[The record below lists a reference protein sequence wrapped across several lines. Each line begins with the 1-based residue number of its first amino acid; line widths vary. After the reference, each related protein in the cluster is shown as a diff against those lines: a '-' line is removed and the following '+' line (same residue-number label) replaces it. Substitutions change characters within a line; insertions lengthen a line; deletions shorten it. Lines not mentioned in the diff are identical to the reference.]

1 MQNAFILNEVEYDI
15 GLSRARQGYRL
26 HLNLG
31 EGRIEI
37 PVSLIQGEE
46 GDWVL
51 NVNGEVDHIS
61 LAIDGDDVYIH
72 LDGEVYHLRFEHALQ
87 RLAQL
92 AEGAGAD
99 SVKATMPG
107 SLVSVAVAEGDH
119 VKTGQTLLVME
130 SMKMETTIVSPRDG
144 VVQSIQF
151 TAGQTFDKDA
161 VLVTLEPEAG
171 EE

>member
-1 MQNAFILNEVEYDI
+1 MQHGFKLLDAEHDI
-15 GLSRARQGYRL
+15 GLSRAREGYRL
-26 HLNLG
+26 HLNQG
-31 EGRIEI
+31 DERIEI

-61 LAIDGDDVYIH
+61 LALDGDDVFIH
-72 LDGEVYHLRFEHALQ
+72 LDGEVYQLTFEHALQ
-87 RLAQL
+87 RLA
-92 AEGAGAD
+92 EMSAGAAAD
-99 SVKATMPG
+99 NVKATMPG

-151 TAGQTFDKDA
+151 TPGQTFDKDA
-161 VLVTLEPEAG
+161 VLITLEPEA